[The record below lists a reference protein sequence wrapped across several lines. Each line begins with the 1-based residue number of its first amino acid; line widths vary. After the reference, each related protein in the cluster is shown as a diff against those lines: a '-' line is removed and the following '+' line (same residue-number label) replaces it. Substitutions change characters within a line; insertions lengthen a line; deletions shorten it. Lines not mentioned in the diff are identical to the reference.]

1 MPKILDAPCLDS
13 SNIASSPGF
22 SFGRPGPMTAGTF
35 LNRPGG
41 TPSNSTG
48 VNFGL
53 LNGSLDVIAVGTNS
67 VDTYELTLYQH
78 DGNFEN
84 PTTIAVVNIVALK
97 KAVLVKDTDFTQLAT
112 LDKNR
117 QIAIEIT
124 DGTATNIGVD
134 LQLSGDVSV

>member
-1 MPKILDAPCLDS
+1 
-13 SNIASSPGF
+13 
-22 SFGRPGPMTAGTF
+22 MTAGTF